1 VAAAMLGTDDL
12 RTEIAKGN
20 SGDKAYLSV
29 LPVPTEIKGASVDL
43 HLGRWFSQPHQSRST
58 FYDFREDVANSSAY
72 TAKEYF
78 APFHGE
84 FVLHPG
90 RFILAITLEWI
101 RLPANRAAY
110 VTGKSNTGR
119 RGLVIETAP
128 GVHPHFNGC
137 LTLEMTNLGEIPLK
151 IRPGMKICQ
160 LFVHETGECPEEDGG
175 QFSAQIKP
183 TFGRNF

>member
-1 VAAAMLGTDDL
+1 MLGTQEL
-12 RTEIAKGN
+12 VTEVEKGN
-20 SGDKAYLSV
+20 RGEKAFLSI
-29 LPVPTEIKGASVDL
+29 LPEPDEIKGASIDL
-43 HLGRWFSQPHQSRST
+43 HLGRWFLQPHQSRST
-58 FYDFREDVANSSAY
+58 FFDFKENAAARGDFTS
-72 TAKEYF
+72 KEYF
-78 APFHGE
+78 ARFDGE

-90 RFILAITLEWI
+90 RFILAMTLEWI
-101 RLPANRAAY
+101 RLPSNRAAY
-110 VTGKSNTGR
+110 VTGKSNLGR

-160 LFVHETGECPEEDGG
+160 LFIHATGECPEPDEG

-183 TFGRNF
+183 TFGRNS

>member
-1 VAAAMLGTDDL
+1 MLGTDDL
-12 RTEIAKGN
+12 IKEVHQGN
-20 SGDKAYLSV
+20 SGQNSFLSI
-29 LPVPTEIKGASVDL
+29 LPPPQAIRGASIDL

-58 FYDFREDVANSSAY
+58 FFDFGEDATNPSAF

-78 APFHGE
+78 SPFGGE

-90 RFILAITLEWI
+90 RFVLATTLEWI

-110 VTGKSNTGR
+110 VTGKSNLGR

-128 GVHPHFNGC
+128 GVHPHFSGC

-160 LFVHETGECPEEDGG
+160 LFVHACGECPKPDGG

-183 TFGRNF
+183 TFGKNH

>member
-1 VAAAMLGTDDL
+1 MLGTNDL
-12 RTEIAKGN
+12 IDEIGRGSN
-20 SGDKAYLSV
+20 GELEYLAV
-29 LPVPTEIKGASVDL
+29 LPVPKEIKNASIDL

-58 FYDFREDVANSSAY
+58 FYDFGEETSNPSAF

-78 APFHGE
+78 SPFKGE

-90 RFILAITLEWI
+90 RFVLAITLEWI
-101 RLPANRAAY
+101 RLPGNRAAY
-110 VTGKSNTGR
+110 VTGKSNLGR

-128 GVHPHFNGC
+128 GVHPYFNGC

-160 LFVHETGECPEEDGG
+160 LFFHATGQCPEPDGG

-183 TFGRNF
+183 TFGRNS